1 MYCVRF
7 SQMSKHAHKVT
18 EKVFKSLIMFFK
30 IKILTGYGVLSCLFP
45 KLYTLLGSG
54 CSLCSW
60 QFCSRR
66 LKSLEEERCY
76 NEKEAGPLMA
86 SVLIEAAPPPKLLTP
101 REQNR

>member
-7 SQMSKHAHKVT
+7 SQMSKYAHKVT
-18 EKVFKSLIMFFK
+18 EKVFKSLIMFFI
-30 IKILTGYGVLSCLFP
+30 IKILTGYSVYVVLTVS

-66 LKSLEEERCY
+66 VKSL
-76 NEKEAGPLMA
+76 
-86 SVLIEAAPPPKLLTP
+86 
-101 REQNR
+101 